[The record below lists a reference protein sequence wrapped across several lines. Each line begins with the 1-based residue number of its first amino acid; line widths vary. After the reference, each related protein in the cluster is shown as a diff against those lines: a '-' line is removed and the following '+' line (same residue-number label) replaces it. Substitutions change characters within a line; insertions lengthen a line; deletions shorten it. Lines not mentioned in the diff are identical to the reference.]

1 QESGVL
7 RLTPQEW
14 NNITKE
20 GQGIERDIK
29 FRQDQKDRAAKA
41 QLEAEEN
48 TVTDIVADFYNNP
61 ANAAVPFQTFLQA
74 PVGDTGKTMA
84 EIINASPNTDGLMKK
99 AKDAYT

>member
-1 QESGVL
+1 GPKARAALLSSYLSVADATDNLAMIEALTTAQESGVL

-48 TVTDIVADFYNNP
+48 TV
-61 ANAAVPFQTFLQA
+61 
-74 PVGDTGKTMA
+74 
-84 EIINASPNTDGLMKK
+84 
-99 AKDAYT
+99 